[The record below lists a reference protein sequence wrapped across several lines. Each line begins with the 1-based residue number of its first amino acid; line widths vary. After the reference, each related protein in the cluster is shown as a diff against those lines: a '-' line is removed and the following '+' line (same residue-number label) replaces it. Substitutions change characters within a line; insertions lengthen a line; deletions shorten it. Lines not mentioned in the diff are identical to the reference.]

1 MNTPPGRGVFIQHMD
16 GSMIFAY
23 SVVKPYAGRCR
34 RKVQPDR
41 NVLPAG
47 PRRKVRT
54 VADAAGVRFSRTGMS
69 CRRPPG
75 SDLPDL
81 ECLGDGSRVL
91 SFSTD
96 DYFRSAPFF
105 VILVGN
111 RVIPVLL

>member
-1 MNTPPGRGVFIQHMD
+1 MSGPVRAALWLADREVWKSAKRSVMDHRLFFSAIEGIRIINT
-16 GSMIFAY
+16 
-23 SVVKPYAGRCR
+23 
-34 RKVQPDR
+34 
-41 NVLPAG
+41 
-47 PRRKVRT
+47 
-54 VADAAGVRFSRTGMS
+54 
-69 CRRPPG
+69 PPG